1 MSVYLGIDVGT
12 TNLKVAA
19 FDAHGQL
26 CAYHSEPTPRREL
39 GPGSAE
45 MDPLLIWERVL
56 TGLRC
61 VGCSLDRRFLHG
73 RSWHPL

>member
-26 CAYHSEPTPRREL
+26 CAYHSEPTPSL
-39 GPGSAE
+39 G
-45 MDPLLIWERVL
+45 R
-56 TGLRC
+56 
-61 VGCSLDRRFLHG
+61 DRRKWI
-73 RSWHPL
+73 RC